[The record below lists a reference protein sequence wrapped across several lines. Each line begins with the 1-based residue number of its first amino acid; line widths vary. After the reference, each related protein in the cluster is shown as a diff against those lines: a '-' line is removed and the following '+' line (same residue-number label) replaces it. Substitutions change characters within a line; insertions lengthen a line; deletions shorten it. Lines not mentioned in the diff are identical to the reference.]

1 MMRPSNATLDT
12 LIAIV
17 VMSDVIDIHVAI
29 LEIYIYLYVLSFRK
43 KVKSC
48 HWGGTLRNIKGKM
61 YICTLF
67 TNYRYMFALHLLHFK
82 SQHLVE
88 SMPQRIKPFSEG
100 KGIQK
105 YKIYSLQI

>member
-12 LIAIV
+12 LIAIAV
-17 VMSDVIDIHVAI
+17 VSDVIDIHVAI

-43 KVKSC
+43 KGKKLSL
-48 HWGGTLRNIKGKM
+48 GRYPKKYKGEM

-105 YKIYSLQI
+105 YKIYILQI